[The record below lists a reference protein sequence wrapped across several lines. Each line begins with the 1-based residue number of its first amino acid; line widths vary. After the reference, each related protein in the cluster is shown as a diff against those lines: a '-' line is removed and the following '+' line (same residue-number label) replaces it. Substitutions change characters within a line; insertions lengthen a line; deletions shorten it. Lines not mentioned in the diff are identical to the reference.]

1 MGIDI
6 KFKPEAML
14 EVLKEFGVDIRH
26 VIAAVEVFQQSD
38 GFLKE
43 AENLFRIAQ
52 AVAEAVEWERINGL
66 SAEDAIHIGSKALD
80 ALFEFSG
87 TAWGVVPVGAIVE
100 AYDSTIV
107 GLLLK
112 WAYEAIRD
120 RDALD
125 DDGFTDKIKAAFL
138 N

>member
-38 GFLKE
+38 GFLKK

-66 SAEDAIHIGSKALD
+66 SAEDTIHIGSKALD

-87 TAWGVVPVGAIVE
+87 TVWGVVPAGALLE
-100 AYDSTIV
+100 AYDGTIID
-107 GLLLK
+107 LLLK

-120 RDALD
+120 RDNLD
-125 DDGFTDKIKAAFL
+125 DDDFADKVKAAFV
-138 N
+138 

>member
-38 GFLKE
+38 GFLKK

-66 SAEDAIHIGSKALD
+66 SAEDAIHVGSKTLD

-87 TAWGVVPVGAIVE
+87 TVWGVVPAGAMLE
-100 AYDSTIV
+100 AYDGTIID
-107 GLLLK
+107 LLLK

-120 RDALD
+120 RDNLD
-125 DDGFTDKIKAAFL
+125 DDDFADKVKAAFV
-138 N
+138 

>member
-38 GFLKE
+38 GFLKK

-66 SAEDAIHIGSKALD
+66 SAEDAIRIGSQALD

-87 TAWGVVPVGAIVE
+87 TVWGVVPAGALLE
-100 AYDSTIV
+100 AYDGTIID
-107 GLLLK
+107 LLLK

-120 RDALD
+120 RDNLD
-125 DDGFTDKIKAAFL
+125 DDDFADKVKAAFV
-138 N
+138 